1 MSYYALYWLL
11 GLIVLPGIILASIA
25 QIKVYNTYNKMRLV
39 NTQKGLTANQIARE
53 VLDNN
58 GLTDISLTTTNNE
71 LGDHYHP
78 KKKYIALSPGVS
90 NSSSI
95 ASVGIAMHEVGHAL
109 QDSQGYF
116 FSGLRKFLCPLV
128 NFCSVA
134 LWPLVII
141 GMIFSFGGASG
152 SVFGDVC
159 LYSGIAFFG
168 MSVLFSLINL
178 PTELDAS
185 KRAMNVLR
193 EQGYMDEEE
202 LAGVKQVLSAAAM
215 TYVASLL
222 VSILNLLRFLLS
234 VLLIRNNE

>member
-1 MSYYALYWLL
+1 MDFYILYWLL
-11 GLIVLPGIILASIA
+11 GLIMVPGIIFATVA
-25 QIKVYNTYNKMRLV
+25 QVKVQSTYHKMRQV
-39 NTQKGLTANQIARE
+39 NTERGLTAETIARE

-58 GLTDISLTTTNNE
+58 GLTNINLTTTQNE

-78 KKKYIALSPGVS
+78 KKGYIALSPGVY

-95 ASVGIAMHEVGHAL
+95 ASVGIALHEVGHAL
-109 QDSQGYF
+109 QDSQGYA
-116 FSGLRKFLCPLV
+116 FSKLRAFLVPLV

-141 GMIFSFGGASG
+141 GMLFSFGGASG

-159 LYSGIAFFG
+159 LWAGIIFFG

-185 KRAMNVLR
+185 KRAMRVLR
-193 EQGYMDEEE
+193 EQGYMNEEE
-202 LAGVKQVLSAAAM
+202 LAGVKKVLTAAAM
-215 TYVASLL
+215 TYLASLL
-222 VSILNLLRFLLS
+222 VSILNFLRFLLTI
-234 VLLIRNNE
+234 LLLRNNE